1 MRRLIVLWSHCLRM
15 TSFVELGD
23 PVCFHF
29 WETRWRCSL
38 VTHVNH
44 ILISTDDSVIRS
56 RTFAV
61 LTYTTCEMSLQF
73 GASGALRVVWWRDFA
88 FVRTRHGTG
97 CEWPVVHS
105 RSSAVV
111 GDADA
116 YVRSPLCG
124 TPLEPC
130 PWNGVDEDDVS

>member
-1 MRRLIVLWSHCLRM
+1 M
-15 TSFVELGD
+15 TQ
-23 PVCFHF
+23 
-29 WETRWRCSL
+29 
-38 VTHVNH
+38 VNH

-88 FVRTRHGTG
+88 SVRTRHGG
-97 CEWPVVHS
+97 RDANGPSFILKVVRWLVTLTHMFA
-105 RSSAVV
+105 RLFV
-111 GDADA
+111 
-116 YVRSPLCG
+116 G

-130 PWNGVDEDDVS
+130 QCNGVDEDDVP